1 MLDLRD
7 VFYFVQVVDRRGF
20 TSASKSLG
28 LPKST
33 LSHRVRELEGALGVT
48 LLNRTSRRFGMTEVG
63 TQFYHYAQTLLQTA
77 EVAEEAVRQRATE
90 PSGVIRMT
98 TAVELAQFALKD
110 LIPVFLKQHP
120 KVQIVEITT
129 DTLVDIV
136 AEGFDLALRG
146 HNTPLQNSPL
156 VQRSIARA
164 PWYLFAGPG
173 YLDAKGAP
181 ATPEELAQHDTL
193 SITRSGASNLI
204 LTGPNARRCIVQ
216 TTPRFQSNNMV
227 ALKES
232 ACADL
237 GIVALPGYICRD
249 EIATGKLTQ
258 ILPRWIAADAR
269 ISALI
274 PYKRGLLP
282 AVRSLVDFLARE
294 IPRITAFEPARPEE
308 PLTKPPSKRA
318 H

>member
-7 VFYFVQVVDRRGF
+7 VFYFVQVVDRGGF

-98 TAVELAQFALKD
+98 TAVEIAQFALKD

-146 HNTPLQNSPL
+146 HITPLQTRPSYNGRSRVRHGICLP
-156 VQRSIARA
+156 VQDIWMPKVLLRLRKSWRSM
-164 PWYLFAGPG
+164 
-173 YLDAKGAP
+173 
-181 ATPEELAQHDTL
+181 
-193 SITRSGASNLI
+193 I
-204 LTGPNARRCIVQ
+204 L
-216 TTPRFQSNNMV
+216 
-227 ALKES
+227 
-232 ACADL
+232 
-237 GIVALPGYICRD
+237 CR
-249 EIATGKLTQ
+249 
-258 ILPRWIAADAR
+258 
-269 ISALI
+269 
-274 PYKRGLLP
+274 
-282 AVRSLVDFLARE
+282 
-294 IPRITAFEPARPEE
+294 
-308 PLTKPPSKRA
+308 
-318 H
+318 

>member
-1 MLDLRD
+1 MLDLKD
-7 VFYFVQVVDRRGF
+7 VFYFVQVVDRGGF
-20 TSASKSLG
+20 TSASRFLG

-33 LSHRVRELEGALGVT
+33 LSSRVKELERVLGVT
-48 LLNRTSRRFGMTEVG
+48 LLNRTSRRFGMTDVG
-63 TQFYHYAQTLLQTA
+63 TQFYHYAQTMLQTA

-98 TAVELAQFALKD
+98 TAVEIAQFALKD
-110 LIPVFLKQHP
+110 LIPVFLKKHP

-129 DTLVDIV
+129 DALVDIV
-136 AEGFDLALRG
+136 ADGYDLALRG
-146 HNTPLQNSPL
+146 HISPLQNSSL
-156 VQRSIARA
+156 VQRLVARA

-173 YLDAKGAP
+173 YLDAKGVP
-181 ATPEELAQHDTL
+181 ATPEELAQHDIL
-193 SITRSGASNLI
+193 SMVRSGASNLV
-204 LTGPNARRCIVQ
+204 LTGPNGRRSIVQ

-237 GIVALPGYICRD
+237 GIVALPGYVCKN
-249 EIATGKLTQ
+249 EIAGKKLKQ
-258 ILPRWIAADAR
+258 ILPRWMAADAR
-269 ISALI
+269 VSALI

-294 IPRITAFEPARPEE
+294 LPRITAFDPD
-308 PLTKPPSKRA
+308 
-318 H
+318 

>member
-1 MLDLRD
+1 LAPLQTSSFIDDRTAMLDLKD
-7 VFYFVQVVDRRGF
+7 VFYFVQVVDRGGF
-20 TSASKSLG
+20 TSASRFLG

-33 LSHRVRELEGALGVT
+33 LSSRVKELERVLGVT
-48 LLNRTSRRFGMTEVG
+48 LLNRTSRRFGMTDVG
-63 TQFYHYAQTLLQTA
+63 TQFYHYAQTMLQTA

-98 TAVELAQFALKD
+98 TAVEIAQFALKD
-110 LIPVFLKQHP
+110 LIPVFLKKHP

-129 DTLVDIV
+129 DALVDIV
-136 AEGFDLALRG
+136 ADGYDLALRG
-146 HNTPLQNSPL
+146 HISPLQNSSL
-156 VQRSIARA
+156 VQRLVARA

-173 YLDAKGAP
+173 YLDAKGVP
-181 ATPEELAQHDTL
+181 ATPEELAQHDIL
-193 SITRSGASNLI
+193 SMVRSGASNLV
-204 LTGPNARRCIVQ
+204 LTGPNGRRSIVQ

-237 GIVALPGYICRD
+237 GIVALPGYVCKN
-249 EIATGKLTQ
+249 EIAGKKLKQ
-258 ILPRWIAADAR
+258 ILPRWMAADAR
-269 ISALI
+269 VSALI

-294 IPRITAFEPARPEE
+294 LPRITAFDPD
-308 PLTKPPSKRA
+308 
-318 H
+318 

>member
-1 MLDLRD
+1 MLDLKD
-7 VFYFVQVVDRRGF
+7 VFYFVQVVDRGGF
-20 TSASKSLG
+20 TSASRSLG

-33 LSHRVRELEGALGVT
+33 LSHRVRELEDALGVT

-98 TAVELAQFALKD
+98 TAVEIAQFALKD
-110 LIPVFLKQHP
+110 LLPVFLKKHP

-129 DTLVDIV
+129 DALVDIV
-136 AEGFDLALRG
+136 ADGYDLALRG
-146 HNTPLQNSPL
+146 HTSPLQNSSL

-164 PWYLFAGPG
+164 PWYLFASPA
-173 YLDAKGAP
+173 YLETKGAP
-181 ATPEELAQHDTL
+181 VTPGELAQHDIL
-193 SITRSGASNLI
+193 SIARTGPSTLI
-204 LTGPNARRCIVQ
+204 LTGPNDRRCIVP
-216 TTPRFQSNNMV
+216 TSPRFQSNNMV

-249 EIATGKLTQ
+249 EIVAKRLKQ
-258 ILPRWIAADAR
+258 VLPRWIAADAR
-269 ISALI
+269 MSALI

-282 AVRSLVDFLARE
+282 AVRSLVDFLAQE
-294 IPRITAFEPARPEE
+294 LPRVTAFDPDLGDETLA
-308 PLTKPPSKRA
+308 KPTSKRA
-318 H
+318 N